1 VAYTLHTPAGT
12 RDTVERALARH
23 VARCPTAMSLAG
35 AIAVTWEAHVQEG
48 EDRWTA
54 EGE

>member
-1 VAYTLHTPAGT
+1 VAYTLRTPAGT

-35 AIAVTWEAHVQEG
+35 AVAVTWEAVVLEG
-48 EDRWTA
+48 DEEWRA
-54 EGE
+54 AS